1 MSLEAGFDVAVV
13 GGGFAG
19 LSAALTLVRA
29 RRQVV
34 VVDNGR
40 PRNAP
45 AAHSHGFFTRD
56 GVPPLAMLEIGRG
69 EIRGYGADI
78 VTGTAT
84 TLNRTSDGWFTVGL
98 DDGTAIVA
106 RRVLVSTGLVDELPE
121 IPGLADRWGR
131 DVVHCPFCFGWEL
144 RDARLG
150 VLSSTSQHTVAQ
162 ALMWRQ
168 WSPHITVLQHCAAAP
183 AAEDLREQLAAR
195 GIDVIEGRVVGVEVL
210 ADRLRGVLLH
220 DGRRVELD
228 AVVVGQWMQARHAL
242 LDDLGVGLVDH
253 PAGIGSAA
261 RADATGMV
269 APGVWVA
276 GNTADVTLGVLQS
289 AASGVSAAA
298 AINADL
304 TTEDTARAVARHRQA
319 TSCRGDQ

>member
-1 MSLEAGFDVAVV
+1 
-13 GGGFAG
+13 
-19 LSAALTLVRA
+19 
-29 RRQVV
+29 
-34 VVDNGR
+34 
-40 PRNAP
+40 
-45 AAHSHGFFTRD
+45 
-56 GVPPLAMLEIGRG
+56 MLEIGRS
-69 EIRGYGADI
+69 EIRGYGATI
-78 VTGTAT
+78 VAGTAT
-84 TLNRTSDGWFTVGL
+84 KLQRTTPGGFIIGL
-98 DDGTAIVA
+98 DDGAEIVS
-106 RRVLVSTGLVDELPE
+106 RRVLISTGLVDVLPN

-150 VLSSTSQHTVAQ
+150 VLASASPQAVAQ

-168 WSPHITVLQHCAAAP
+168 WSPHIIVLQHSAPP
-183 AAEDLREQLAAR
+183 AADDLREQLAAR
-195 GIDVIEGRVVGVEVL
+195 GIDVIEGRVVGLEVHD
-210 ADRLRGVLLH
+210 DRLRGVRLD
-220 DGRRVELD
+220 DGRHVELD

-242 LDDLGVGLVDH
+242 LDDLGVDFVDH

-261 RADATGMV
+261 HADAMGMA

-304 TTEDTARAVARHRQA
+304 TDEDTAGALALRRQA
-319 TSCRGDQ
+319 TI

>member
-1 MSLEAGFDVAVV
+1 MSSEAIFDVAVV

-34 VVDNGR
+34 VVDTGR

-45 AAHSHGFFTRD
+45 SAHSHGFLTRD
-56 GVPPLAMLEIGRG
+56 GVPPLEMLKIGRG
-69 EIRGYGADI
+69 EIRGYGANI

-84 TLNRTSDGWFTVGL
+84 KLKRTPDGGFTIAL
-98 DDGTAIVA
+98 DDGAEIVS
-106 RRVLVSTGLVDELPE
+106 RRILVSTGLVDVLPD

-131 DVVHCPFCFGWEL
+131 DVVHCPFCFGWEF

-150 VLSSTSQHTVAQ
+150 VLASTSQQAAAQ

-168 WSPHITVLQHCAAAP
+168 WSPYIIVLQHSAAP
-183 AAEDLREQLAAR
+183 VAADLREQLAAR

-210 ADRLRGVLLH
+210 DDRLRGVRLD
-220 DGRRVELD
+220 DGRRLELD

-242 LDDLGVGLVDH
+242 LDDLGVDLVDH

-261 RADATGMV
+261 RADATGMA

-304 TTEDTARAVARHRQA
+304 TAEDTTGAVALRRQV
-319 TSCRGDQ
+319 CP

>member
-1 MSLEAGFDVAVV
+1 MSLEASLDVAVV

-45 AAHSHGFFTRD
+45 AAHSHGFLTRD

-84 TLNRTSDGWFTVGL
+84 KLNRTPDGGFTVGL
-98 DDGTAIVA
+98 DDGTAIVS

-150 VLSSTSQHTVAQ
+150 VLSSTSQAVAQ

-168 WSPHITVLQHCAAAP
+168 WSPHITVLQHSAAGP

-210 ADRLRGVLLH
+210 DDRLRGVLLD

-228 AVVVGQWMQARHAL
+228 AVVVGPWMQARHAL

-261 RADATGMV
+261 RADPTGMV

-304 TTEDTARAVARHRQA
+304 TTEDTARAVARHRHA
-319 TSCRGDQ
+319 TFRGGNR

>member
-1 MSLEAGFDVAVV
+1 MSPEPIFDVAVV

-34 VVDNGR
+34 VVDAGR

-45 AAHSHGFFTRD
+45 AAHSHGFLTRD
-56 GVPPLAMLEIGRG
+56 GVPPLEMLEIGRS
-69 EIRGYGADI
+69 EIRGYGATI
-78 VTGTAT
+78 LTGTAT
-84 TLNRTSDGWFTVGL
+84 KLKRTADGGFTIGL
-98 DDGTAIVA
+98 DDGAEIVS
-106 RRVLVSTGLVDELPE
+106 RRVLVSTGLVDVLPD
-121 IPGLADRWGR
+121 IPGLTDPWGR

-150 VLSSTSQHTVAQ
+150 VLASTSQHAVAQ

-168 WSPHITVLQHCAAAP
+168 WSRHVIVLQHSAAP
-183 AAEDLREQLAAR
+183 AAGDLREQLAAR

-210 ADRLRGVLLH
+210 DDRLRGVRLD

-242 LDDLGVGLVDH
+242 FDDLGVDLVDH
-253 PAGIGSAA
+253 PAGIGSAV
-261 RADATGMV
+261 RADATGMA

-304 TTEDTARAVARHRQA
+304 TDEDTAGAVALRRQA
-319 TSCRGDQ
+319 TI

>member
-1 MSLEAGFDVAVV
+1 
-13 GGGFAG
+13 
-19 LSAALTLVRA
+19 
-29 RRQVV
+29 
-34 VVDNGR
+34 
-40 PRNAP
+40 
-45 AAHSHGFFTRD
+45 
-56 GVPPLAMLEIGRG
+56 MLKIGRG
-69 EIRGYGADI
+69 EIRGYGANI

-84 TLNRTSDGWFTVGL
+84 KLKRTPDGGFTIAL
-98 DDGTAIVA
+98 DDGAEIVS
-106 RRVLVSTGLVDELPE
+106 RRILVSTGLVDVLPD

-131 DVVHCPFCFGWEL
+131 DVVHCPFCFGWEF

-150 VLSSTSQHTVAQ
+150 VLASTSQQAAAQ

-168 WSPHITVLQHCAAAP
+168 WSSHITVLQHSAAGP
-183 AAEDLREQLAAR
+183 VAADLREQLAAR

-210 ADRLRGVLLH
+210 DDRLRGVRLD
-220 DGRRVELD
+220 DGRRLELD

-242 LDDLGVGLVDH
+242 LDDLGVDLVDH

-261 RADATGMV
+261 RADAMGMA

-304 TTEDTARAVARHRQA
+304 TAEDTTGAVALRRQV
-319 TSCRGDQ
+319 CP

>member
-1 MSLEAGFDVAVV
+1 MSPEPIFDVAVV

-29 RRQVV
+29 RRHVV
-34 VVDNGR
+34 VVDAGR

-45 AAHSHGFFTRD
+45 AAHSHGFLTRD
-56 GVPPLAMLEIGRG
+56 GVPPLEMLEIGRS
-69 EIRGYGADI
+69 EIRGYGATI
-78 VTGTAT
+78 LTGTAT
-84 TLNRTSDGWFTVGL
+84 KLKRTTDGGFTIGL
-98 DDGTAIVA
+98 DDGAEIVS
-106 RRVLVSTGLVDELPE
+106 RRVLVSTGLVDVLPD
-121 IPGLADRWGR
+121 IPGLTDRWGR

-150 VLSSTSQHTVAQ
+150 VLASTSQHAVAQ

-168 WSPHITVLQHCAAAP
+168 WSPHIIVLQHSAAP
-183 AAEDLREQLAAR
+183 AAGDLREQLAAR

-210 ADRLRGVLLH
+210 DDRLRGVRLD

-242 LDDLGVGLVDH
+242 FDDLGVDLVDH
-253 PAGIGSAA
+253 PAGIGSAV
-261 RADATGMV
+261 RADATGMA

-276 GNTADVTLGVLQS
+276 GNTANVTLGVLQS

-304 TTEDTARAVARHRQA
+304 TDEDTAGAVALRRQA
-319 TSCRGDQ
+319 TI